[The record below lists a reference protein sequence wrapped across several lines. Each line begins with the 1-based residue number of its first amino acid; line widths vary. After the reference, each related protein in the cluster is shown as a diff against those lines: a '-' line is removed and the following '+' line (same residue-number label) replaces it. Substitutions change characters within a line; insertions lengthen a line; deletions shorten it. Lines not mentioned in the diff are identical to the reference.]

1 MNLKDKYR
9 PTKLSQVIG
18 QNAVVSSIEKLFKT
32 NQVPHAFLF
41 TGNSGTGKT
50 TIARI
55 LANLLNCESDNVYEI
70 DAATYTGVEDMRI
83 IANNLIHKSMIGNG
97 IKFLILDECFHE
109 ETNICVKKGYKKIKD
124 IEVGDKIINLFGEDL
139 VIGKSVNKVP
149 LNRIVKITLNNN
161 NCIYTTKDHLFYS
174 DKGWIEAQKLLNTG
188 VFQYANASNFS
199 PMQSVWKGFLSK
211 SLEQLH
217 LQGLFYR
224 KKSLYKLWK
233 RIFNRKTKSLPS
245 FLFKRVWEY
254 YCWTK
259 KNWKEIFRRRK
270 IKYKE
275 RSCFIK
281 TNESTNVGRS
291 FKQMFKTNERE
302 KSIFFKESYRK
313 NETNKRKKWNTSCM
327 DWYKRWKWS
336 LYTTTNYI
344 SNSLKLGNGVACF
357 VGNQTAELPNLLQSG
372 CWKQESK
379 SGNRDRWERTQIE
392 KDEIKRREKRKEIKR
407 VGVES
412 VEIYQSGYNDESFD
426 SIISDKDRDRGY
438 IEFYDLE
445 IEQHPSYY
453 ANGVLVHNCH
463 MLSRGSWNSWLKL
476 IEEPPEHLYIT
487 LCTTEIDKVPTTI
500 KTRCHKYNL
509 KDISNKELLGLIAYV
524 AAEEEITI
532 TSEIAN
538 LIVDKSNGSARE
550 ALVLLSQA
558 SSCKSFEEI
567 EELLQSVKNNLSVQN
582 LCSMLSNSNVLYSDV
597 MNVLRSIKDE
607 NPYSIKIQM
616 MNYINAC
623 ILRCKNK
630 KEAEYWFSILEKLDR
645 PVDNNTGFSAI
656 LLIINEIF
664 FKK

>member
-97 IKFLILDECFHE
+97 IKFLILDE
-109 ETNICVKKGYKKIKD
+109 
-124 IEVGDKIINLFGEDL
+124 
-139 VIGKSVNKVP
+139 
-149 LNRIVKITLNNN
+149 
-161 NCIYTTKDHLFYS
+161 
-174 DKGWIEAQKLLNTG
+174 A
-188 VFQYANASNFS
+188 
-199 PMQSVWKGFLSK
+199 
-211 SLEQLH
+211 
-217 LQGLFYR
+217 
-224 KKSLYKLWK
+224 
-233 RIFNRKTKSLPS
+233 
-245 FLFKRVWEY
+245 
-254 YCWTK
+254 
-259 KNWKEIFRRRK
+259 
-270 IKYKE
+270 
-275 RSCFIK
+275 
-281 TNESTNVGRS
+281 
-291 FKQMFKTNERE
+291 
-302 KSIFFKESYRK
+302 
-313 NETNKRKKWNTSCM
+313 
-327 DWYKRWKWS
+327 
-336 LYTTTNYI
+336 
-344 SNSLKLGNGVACF
+344 
-357 VGNQTAELPNLLQSG
+357 
-372 CWKQESK
+372 
-379 SGNRDRWERTQIE
+379 
-392 KDEIKRREKRKEIKR
+392 
-407 VGVES
+407 
-412 VEIYQSGYNDESFD
+412 
-426 SIISDKDRDRGY
+426 
-438 IEFYDLE
+438 
-445 IEQHPSYY
+445 
-453 ANGVLVHNCH
+453 H

-597 MNVLRSIKDE
+597 MNVLRSIRDE